1 MSENLFFPSREQLN
15 FQICEKNN
23 LYNVGNARTW
33 PYDDRGWLVVDRDCP
48 VVRGHG
54 QPLVGVRVV
63 RHGVRG

>member
-1 MSENLFFPSREQLN
+1 MG
-15 FQICEKNN
+15 I
-23 LYNVGNARTW
+23 ARTW
-33 PYDDRGWLVVDRDCP
+33 PYDDRGRLVVDGDGP